1 MSKVLLVEDDALNR
15 DMLARRLRRRG
26 YEVIEAEDG
35 QQALRRALLDA
46 PDLVLMDLSLP
57 GLDGLETT
65 QLLRATPATAAL
77 PVIALTAHAMEA
89 DRARALSMGCDDF
102 DSKPVELDRLL
113 AKIDRLLP
121 RPRFPEPATH

>member
-1 MSKVLLVEDDALNR
+1 MSKVLLVEDNALNR

-26 YEVIEAEDG
+26 YEVVEAEDG

-77 PVIALTAHAMEA
+77 PVIALTAHAMET

-113 AKIDRLLP
+113 AKIERLLP
-121 RPRFPEPATH
+121 RRRFPEPPAR